1 MECEGSIS
9 ETLESLRKRSGL
21 GVLIASARWQGN
33 HSVWKLIRRLRRN
46 GDEAT
51 VWKSL
56 ESLKVRV
63 PEGKG
68 KLRGLL
74 RGLCHCIPAPLL

>member
-1 MECEGSIS
+1 M
-9 ETLESLRKRSGL
+9 TLESLRKRSGL
-21 GVLIASARWQGN
+21 RVMIASARWQGN

-46 GDEAT
+46 GDEAI

>member
-1 MECEGSIS
+1 MGCEGNVSV
-9 ETLESLRKRSGL
+9 TLESLRKRSGL
-21 GVLIASARWQGN
+21 GVMTASARCQGN

-46 GDEAT
+46 GDEAI

-56 ESLKVRV
+56 ESLKVRM

-68 KLRGLL
+68 KLRSLL
-74 RGLCHCIPAPLL
+74 SGLCHCIPAPLL

>member
-1 MECEGSIS
+1 MEYEGSIWV
-9 ETLESLRKRSGL
+9 TLESLRKRSGL

-46 GDEAT
+46 GDEAI

>member
-1 MECEGSIS
+1 M
-9 ETLESLRKRSGL
+9 TLESLRKRSGL
-21 GVLIASARWQGN
+21 RVMIASARWQGN

-46 GDEAT
+46 RDEAI

>member
-1 MECEGSIS
+1 M
-9 ETLESLRKRSGL
+9 
-21 GVLIASARWQGN
+21 
-33 HSVWKLIRRLRRN
+33 WKLIRRLRRN
-46 GDEAT
+46 GDEAI

-74 RGLCHCIPAPLL
+74 RGCAIVYQHHYCEVAIF